1 MYEVKRL
8 ERVAHSLSVSSNL
21 NTKMLDFEKEWIAE
35 CVAQLQIEVKTLSE
49 SAGERLLTVK
59 MRSKEI
65 LQIFEVHFK

>member
-35 CVAQLQIEVKTLSE
+35 CVAELQIED
-49 SAGERLLTVK
+49 RLYQSRTEKGCL
-59 MRSKEI
+59 
-65 LQIFEVHFK
+65 L

>member
-1 MYEVKRL
+1 
-8 ERVAHSLSVSSNL
+8 
-21 NTKMLDFEKEWIAE
+21 MLDFEKEWIAE
-35 CVAQLQIEVKTLSE
+35 CVAELQIEVKTLSE